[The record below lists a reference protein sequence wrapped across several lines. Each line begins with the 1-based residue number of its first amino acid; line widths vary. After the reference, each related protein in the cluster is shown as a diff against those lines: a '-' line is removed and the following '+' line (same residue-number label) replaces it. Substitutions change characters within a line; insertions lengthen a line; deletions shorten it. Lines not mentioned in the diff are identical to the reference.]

1 MLIDVR
7 SPAEYEH
14 AHIQGALS
22 LPLFSN
28 EERKIVGTA
37 YKQES
42 REKAI
47 KIGLQYFGPKMV
59 AMVEQVEQWKE
70 EKLQGEGKKQKA
82 VSEIQKEEGKGLKAE
97 SKKQQEAFCVVV
109 HCWRGGM
116 RSAGVAWLLDLYGF
130 KVYTIKGGYKTFRH
144 WSLQQFEQDYPFKII
159 GGYTGSGKTV
169 VLQQLKKLGQKVI
182 DLEGLASHKGSA
194 FGNINMP
201 VQPSQEMFENQLALA
216 LYLAKQ
222 SAPTSIWMED
232 ESQRIGLVNIPTT
245 LFKKMRQADLYFLDI
260 PFEERLSHIVQDYG
274 KGDIDQLVNAIIRIQ
289 KRLGGMEAKNAI
301 QCLLEQDLRGS
312 FAILLRY
319 YDKWYLKSFEQ
330 HKEEVISPCTTL
342 KLTSTHALENA
353 DTLLKLIG

>member
-1 MLIDVR
+1 MIDVR

-14 AHIQGALS
+14 AHIPGALS

-28 EERKIVGTA
+28 EERKVVGTA

-47 KIGLQYFGPKMV
+47 KIGLKYFGPNMV
-59 AMVEQVEQWKE
+59 KMVEQVEQWMQE
-70 EKLQGEGKKQKA
+70 NPAAAAEKK
-82 VSEIQKEEGKGLKAE
+82 
-97 SKKQQEAFCVVV
+97 VVV

-130 KVYTIKGGYKTFRH
+130 KVFTIKGGYKSFRQ
-144 WSLQQFEQDYPFKII
+144 WSLQQFEKDYPFKIV

-169 VLQQLKKLGQKVI
+169 VLQQLKKLGEKVI

-194 FGNINMP
+194 FGSINMP
-201 VQPSQEMFENQLALA
+201 AQPSQEMFELQLAFHLYHAQLA
-216 LYLAKQ
+216 
-222 SAPTSIWMED
+222 APKSIWMED
-232 ESQRIGLVNIPTT
+232 ESQRIGLVNIPTP

-274 KGDIDQLVNAIIRIQ
+274 KGDIDKLVNAIIRIQ
-289 KRLGGMEAKNAI
+289 KRLGGLETKNAI
-301 QCLLEQDLRGS
+301 QCLLEQDLRGC

-330 HKEEVISPCTTL
+330 HKEEVTSPCKVL
-342 KLTSTHALENA
+342 PLSSTNAVENVA
-353 DTLLKLIG
+353 VLLQQA